1 MAFRFEDLNIWQNAN
16 KYAHNIY
23 EVTKSF
29 PKEELF
35 SLSDQLKRAANSV
48 GANIA
53 EGSGSSSG
61 KDFIHFLN
69 IAIKSIY
76 ETVSFLFRAEQE
88 NYLSKEKRVD
98 LYGQAEILI
107 KQVQSFK
114 KTIRYTP

>member
-1 MAFRFEDLNIWQNAN
+1 MAFRFEKLNIWQNAN
-16 KYAHNIY
+16 KYAHDIY
-23 EVTKSF
+23 EITKNF

-88 NYLSKEKRVD
+88 GYLSERERID
-98 LYGQAEILI
+98 IYGRAEILI

-114 KTIRYTP
+114 KTISYKL